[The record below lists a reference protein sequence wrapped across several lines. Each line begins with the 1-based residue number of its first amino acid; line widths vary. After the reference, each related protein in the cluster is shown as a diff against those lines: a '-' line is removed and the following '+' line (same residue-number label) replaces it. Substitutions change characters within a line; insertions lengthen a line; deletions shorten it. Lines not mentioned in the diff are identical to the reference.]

1 MLLVERNKKDQ
12 YCLVDKET
20 GEHFNMSRLHDV
32 EAIRKRLW
40 DLEVELN
47 QLRNRDQYIVDLLT
61 RNKE

>member
-20 GEHFNMSRLHDV
+20 GEYFNMSRLHDV

-40 DLEVELN
+40 DLEIELN

-61 RNKE
+61 RGKK